1 MKRVRISI
9 IHYSELINK
18 VNIRHFNF
26 HSFFCTPSFLPSQ
39 LSFNPT
45 FCVLI
50 NSKFHQYFPFR
61 LESYDRNKNFLP
73 PPVLLPEP
81 LDVNWPSTGF
91 QQLKPDHQGLL
102 PTVTRDQTEAYF
114 LHRLAGFINLN
125 I

>member
-1 MKRVRISI
+1 MNN
-9 IHYSELINK
+9 L
-18 VNIRHFNF
+18 NIRHLKLEL
-26 HSFFCTPSFLPSQ
+26 SFALLPSFLPNGVIN
-39 LSFNPT
+39 FNPSI
-45 FCVLI
+45 CVLI
-50 NSKFHQYFPFR
+50 ISKSHQYFPRR

-102 PTVTRDQTEAYF
+102 PVVTRDQTEAYF

>member
-1 MKRVRISI
+1 MKVTACVFKISLGI
-9 IHYSELINK
+9 LILSHWLYLTQIKTN
-18 VNIRHFNF
+18 
-26 HSFFCTPSFLPSQ
+26 SFLLSFPMV
-39 LSFNPT
+39 SFNPSI
-45 FCVLI
+45 CVLI
-50 NSKFHQYFPFR
+50 ISKSHQYFPHR

-102 PTVTRDQTEAYF
+102 PVVTRDQTEAYF